1 MLPGPLVF
9 LDVDT
14 QRDFMEQGG
23 ALYVERSSEIVP
35 NLAQLTEFATRHRIP
50 VIATACAH
58 HPDDPELTHF
68 PPHCL
73 AGTPGQLRIAAT
85 SRSDSVV
92 LPVGSRLTGELPAH
106 LTLEK
111 CEYDVFSRAD
121 ADELIARTTNTH
133 PFLSSTE
140 SPRIIAS
147 KRPWKACF
155 VWVAALRWW
164 STQSARS
171 IALRSPA
178 S

>member
-85 SRSDSVV
+85 SRS
-92 LPVGSRLTGELPAH
+92 
-106 LTLEK
+106 
-111 CEYDVFSRAD
+111 
-121 ADELIARTTNTH
+121 
-133 PFLSSTE
+133 
-140 SPRIIAS
+140 
-147 KRPWKACF
+147 
-155 VWVAALRWW
+155 
-164 STQSARS
+164 
-171 IALRSPA
+171 
-178 S
+178 